1 MPLVVFS
8 FYYHHMLRL
17 WPNTSPDQLLTPRA
31 SEKNPFN
38 ELVHTPTSVHP
49 LLAANS
55 PMLLPA
61 SAYGGSVTS
70 DLTPQSISPFP
81 SAQPTTHLSLH
92 APVFKMQQPP
102 PPKKI
107 AQSTS
112 SASTTTH
119 SATSKGQ
126 IHIKLIQARALNVR
140 TIHARPYVVVQF
152 EQNEFVSRDPISEL
166 DKEVKG
172 TPSLS
177 RQSSSN
183 ALSALGK
190 AASVLNAA
198 KRKNSKESRDA
209 SSASSV
215 AAAVAKA
222 LQPPPPSSSPFN
234 TLWGGRLSAHNP
246 VWKHEVSL

>member
-8 FYYHHMLRL
+8 FYHHSMLRL
-17 WPNTSPDQLLTPRA
+17 WPNTTPDQLLTPRA

-38 ELVHTPTSVHP
+38 DLVHTPTSVHP

-61 SAYGGSVTS
+61 SAYGGSVAS

-92 APVFKMQQPP
+92 APDFKMQQPP
-102 PPKKI
+102 PPKKL

-112 SASTTTH
+112 STTTH

-140 TIHARPYVVVQF
+140 SIHARPYVVVQF

-166 DKEVKG
+166 DKEVRG

-177 RQSSSN
+177 RQPSSN
-183 ALSALGK
+183 AISALGK
-190 AASVLNAA
+190 AASVLDAA
-198 KRKNSKESRDA
+198 KRKNSRDA
-209 SSASSV
+209 SPASSV

-222 LQPPPPSSSPFN
+222 LQPPPSSSNN

>member
-1 MPLVVFS
+1 MPLVVFA
-8 FYYHHMLRL
+8 FHCHHYLSMLRL
-17 WPNTSPDQLLTPRA
+17 WTPDLLTPRA

-38 ELVHTPTSVHP
+38 ELHTPTSVHP
-49 LLAANS
+49 LLAANA
-55 PMLLPA
+55 PMLLPP
-61 SAYGGSVTS
+61 SAYGGSGAS
-70 DLTPQSISPFP
+70 DLTPISPFP

-92 APVFKMQQPP
+92 APDFKMQQPP
-102 PPKKI
+102 PPKKLT
-107 AQSTS
+107 A
-112 SASTTTH
+112 TTTH

-140 TIHARPYVVVQF
+140 SIHARPYVVVQF

-166 DKEVKG
+166 GKEVKG
-172 TPSLS
+172 TPTLS

-183 ALSALGK
+183 AISALGK
-190 AASVLNAA
+190 AASAL
-198 KRKNSKESRDA
+198 RKNSKGGGEA
-209 SSASSV
+209 SPASSV

-222 LQPPPPSSSPFN
+222 LQPPPPPSHN